1 MGIPIK
7 PSMLIS
13 AAVENGMIDA
23 ETLARLQVKARRERI
38 DLLDAV
44 THHGRF
50 PVSALYRALADVRGL
65 PYIAPR
71 ALQADPSLLAKVPD
85 ALLYRRALLPISEQE
100 GKILV
105 ATDNPDDQISLDM
118 LRRILGRPI
127 LLALADPEAMKAAIR
142 ETGRLLKP
150 PVGDPDLVDFGT
162 SESVVEL
169 DRIFKQAYLNRA
181 TDIHFEPHA
190 NGLRV
195 RLRVDGRL
203 QDYPAEFSTQEG
215 QSLISRVKVL
225 SGLDISE
232 QREPQDGGITYH
244 LPPPAAR
251 DLDIRVATIPT
262 RFGERATLRIMGQGA
277 EDLSL
282 QGLGLSKT
290 RLLQFRE
297 VIKRPYGMILLTGP
311 TGSGKST
318 TLYAAL
324 NEINDPD
331 CNIMTVE
338 DPVEH
343 LIDGLSQ
350 IQVSGKVSF
359 SSALRSL
366 LRHDPDVLMVGE
378 IRDAET
384 ASVALKAAMTGHLV
398 FSTLHTN
405 DAVSAVTRLS
415 DIGAERY
422 LIAATLLAVV
432 AQRLV
437 RQLCTSCRRAR
448 PATDA
453 EKALL
458 AREGQITLFDPVG
471 CANCMGTG
479 YSGRLGLF
487 ETLWLDRQVS
497 DRIAQGASEGEL
509 AEVAAGLSTLWFDG
523 CEKVLAGSTALEE
536 LNRVAV
542 PPKPL
547 AS

>member
-1 MGIPIK
+1 MTMQIK
-7 PSMLIS
+7 ASVLIS

-23 ETLARLQVKARRERI
+23 ETVAHLQVKARRERI

-65 PYIAPR
+65 PFIAPR
-71 ALQADPSLLAKVPD
+71 ALQSDQKLLAKIPD
-85 ALLYRRALLPISEQE
+85 ALLYRRAFLPIAEQ
-100 GKILV
+100 GDKVLV

-127 LLALADPEAMKAAIR
+127 VLALADPEAIKAAIR
-142 ETGRLLKP
+142 ETGRLLKRP
-150 PVGDPDLVDFGT
+150 AGDFDALG
-162 SESVVEL
+162 ESDSVAEL

-181 TDIHFEPHA
+181 TDIHFEPHQ

-203 QDYPAEFSTQEG
+203 QDYPAEFSEQEG

-225 SGLDISE
+225 AGLDISE
-232 QREPQDGGITYH
+232 QREPQDGGISYH
-244 LPPPAAR
+244 LPKPSAR
-251 DLDIRVATIPT
+251 ELDIRVATVPT
-262 RFGERATLRIMGQGA
+262 RFGERATLRIMGQGT

-282 QGLGLSKT
+282 EGLGLSEKS
-290 RLLQFRE
+290 LGQFRE

-318 TLYAAL
+318 TLYGAL
-324 NEINDPD
+324 NEINHPD

-338 DPVEH
+338 DPVEYP
-343 LIDGLSQ
+343 IDGLSQ

-359 SSALRSL
+359 ASALRSL

-384 ASVALKAAMTGHLV
+384 AGVALKAAMTGHLV

-405 DAVSAVTRLS
+405 DAVSAVTRLA

-422 LIAATLLAVV
+422 LIAATLLGVI

-437 RQLCTSCRRAR
+437 RRLCMQCRRPR
-448 PATDA
+448 EATNE
-453 EKALL
+453 EKTLL
-458 AREGQITLFDPVG
+458 SKPDGPIILFDPVG

-497 DRIAQGASEGEL
+497 DRIAHGASE
-509 AEVAAGLSTLWFDG
+509 AEIAEAATGLSTLWSDG
-523 CEKVLAGSTALEE
+523 CEKVITGLTALEE
-536 LNRVAV
+536 LKRAAV
-542 PPKPL
+542 PPKQTE
-547 AS
+547 